1 MIGLVW
7 FGFGL
12 DWIGLDWIGLD
23 WIGLDWIG
31 IQSSRITMQISL
43 ISYNRQCHDHYSMNL
58 SLEL

>member
-31 IQSSRITMQISL
+31 LDRHTKLKNYYADKHS
-43 ISYNRQCHDHYSMNL
+43 N
-58 SLEL
+58 